1 MSGDREPRGEV
12 WWVYSPR
19 QEAWAGL
26 RIAHFGVLK
35 SLDGFVLVSEAQ
47 TPFFILGEVP
57 HRSGIRIWENASKRE
72 GWVKVRRI
80 DVPTHAA
87 CLAAMAVLELPADH
101 PQDGQFRA
109 QTGLGPMAEA
119 AYKRPPNFNSL
130 TGGEQYEIDK
140 ALGILDWDGD
150 PSK

>member
-1 MSGDREPRGEV
+1 MTGDREPRGEV
-12 WWVYSPR
+12 WWVYSQRP
-19 QEAWAGL
+19 EAWAGL
-26 RIAHFGVLK
+26 RIAHFGVV
-35 SLDGFVLVSEAQ
+35 SLDDRKMNAIGV

-57 HRSGIRIWENASKRE
+57 HRGGIRVWENASKRE

-80 DVPTHAA
+80 DVPTKAA
-87 CLAAMAVLELPADH
+87 CLAAMEFLELPADH
-101 PQDGQFRA
+101 PQDGQLRA

-119 AYKRPPNFNSL
+119 AYKRPPNYKSL